1 MLILDDETCRK
12 HLFDDLRVMLVS
24 VRLAFRS
31 AQLLLQVLNM
41 CLSLGVEARATCFLI
56 FELFKLRSCT
66 SSLGTYLEKV
76 GSVAL
81 LGGHSG

>member
-1 MLILDDETCRK
+1 MLVLYDKPSRK
-12 HLFDDLRVMLVS
+12 HLFDDFRVMLVS

-41 CLSLGVEARATCFLI
+41 CLSLGVEARATFFLN
-56 FELFKLRSCT
+56 FELFKLRPCT
-66 SSLGTYLEKV
+66 SSLGTNLEKV
-76 GSVAL
+76 SSVAL